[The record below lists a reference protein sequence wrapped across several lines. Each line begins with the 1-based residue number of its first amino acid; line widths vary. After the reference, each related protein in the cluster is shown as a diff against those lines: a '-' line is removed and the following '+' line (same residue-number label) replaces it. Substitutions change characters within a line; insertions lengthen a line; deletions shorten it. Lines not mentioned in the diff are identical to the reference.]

1 MRPIPENLI
10 RKTLTIAMCFCL
22 CITAQSQKMP
32 ADYFKEANKY
42 YDAGQ
47 YDKAL
52 KGYQY
57 FVKHFPEDQGYPR
70 ALYNVAHCQFLLKQ
84 YKQCVKTCRKLMAVE
99 AEETDP
105 SGWGLMDDPYANY
118 RHRGA
123 DMACECYLIQQ
134 QWDSALHYLALSD
147 TVYPYIHFCGNAG
160 AENTVSNALRYAEIY
175 EHLGQPDKALGKLL
189 QTVFLDGLTDI
200 SKVIDELRKL
210 LSGRESLQQELDAAL
225 DAMYEKTFEYV
236 DKEGE
241 THTHTHHYFSF
252 LNVEIEAPEDYWFF
266 YFVPNKVESGFVKEE
281 CITYIKQTSFYKMI
295 AEL

>member
-1 MRPIPENLI
+1 MAMLI
-10 RKTLTIAMCFCL
+10 SV
-22 CITAQSQKMP
+22 TALAQKMP
-32 ADYFKEANKY
+32 SDYFKEANKY

-123 DMACECYLIQQ
+123 DMAYECYRLQE
-134 QWDSALHYLALSD
+134 QWDSALHFLALAD
-147 TVYPYIHFCGNAG
+147 TVYPLIHFCGNAH
-160 AENTVSNALRYAEIY
+160 AQNDVSNALRYAEIY
-175 EHLGQPDKALGKLL
+175 EHMGQPEKALEKLL
-189 QTVFLDGLTDI
+189 QTVFLDGLTNI

-210 LSGRESLQQELDAAL
+210 LSGREGLQQELDAAL
-225 DAMYEKTFEYV
+225 DAIYEKTFEYV
-236 DKEGE
+236 DNEGE
-241 THTHTHHYFSF
+241 THTHTHHYISF
-252 LNVEIEAPEDYWFF
+252 LDVEIEVPEDYIF
-266 YFVPNKVESGFVKEE
+266 YGYIPESDETGFVKED
-281 CITYIKQTSFYKMI
+281 CIGYVKQTKFYKMI
-295 AEL
+295 AEM

>member
-1 MRPIPENLI
+1 
-10 RKTLTIAMCFCL
+10 
-22 CITAQSQKMP
+22 
-32 ADYFKEANKY
+32 
-42 YDAGQ
+42 
-47 YDKAL
+47 
-52 KGYQY
+52 
-57 FVKHFPEDQGYPR
+57 
-70 ALYNVAHCQFLLKQ
+70 
-84 YKQCVKTCRKLMAVE
+84 
-99 AEETDP
+99 
-105 SGWGLMDDPYANY
+105 
-118 RHRGA
+118 
-123 DMACECYLIQQ
+123 MACECYLIQQ